1 MESPPSGWS
10 LIPSMSN
17 VNLLILCFFNENRHF
32 NVFSHIG
39 QIYRHVTT
47 EKHCRQSEL
56 TAPLLF
62 VISGP
67 WNIPGCYMNANLSW
81 NLTSSCQLM
90 CWPLHNSDIL
100 TAFTHL
106 CCFKYRLT
114 EWYHVAADLKIV
126 PVVTG
131 CHSGC
136 CLAHDY
142 ICNGILL

>member
-17 VNLLILCFFNENRHF
+17 VNLLILCFPMKTDISMSLVTLDKFIAMF
-32 NVFSHIG
+32 
-39 QIYRHVTT
+39 TT

-106 CCFKYRLT
+106 CCFKYRST